1 MSNQIA
7 ETCLRAYVDAR
18 QDDWHHHLAASGIQV
33 ILLLGL
39 VAELLVGAG
48 QVDDRRV
55 IRWAEPL
62 GPLQVRLRFLLQGG
76 LLPQTPAVLSAMAVR
91 DC

>member
-1 MSNQIA
+1 MWGLSAVPFLEA
-7 ETCLRAYVDAR
+7 ERRWRFRIVNLWTLQEIVAHCISQVVAVQLSAE
-18 QDDWHHHLAASGIQV
+18 V

-62 GPLQVRLRFLLQGG
+62 GPLQ
-76 LLPQTPAVLSAMAVR
+76 
-91 DC
+91 